1 MHMPEQTSPVRH
13 SRWSPGVRPS
23 NDDPDDGLD
32 DGQVDAADGDAADDA
47 FADESNG
54 DVIDADST
62 GASE

>member
-13 SRWSPGVRPS
+13 NRWSPGVRHS
-23 NDDPDDGLD
+23 NDDLDDGLD
-32 DGQVDAADGDAADDA
+32 DGQVDAADDA